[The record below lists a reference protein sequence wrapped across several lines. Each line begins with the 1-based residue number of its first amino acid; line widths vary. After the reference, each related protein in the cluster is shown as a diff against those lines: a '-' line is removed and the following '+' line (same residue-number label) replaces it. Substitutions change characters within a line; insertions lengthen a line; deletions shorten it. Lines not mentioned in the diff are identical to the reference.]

1 MKTASLTSREE
12 PQCYET
18 AHLDWQSM
26 SETRLLAGIDARLLS
41 RSSDADS
48 STYELRIP
56 PGWSC
61 KPDTDEATLEL
72 FVLQGD
78 LALEGTR
85 VGAGGYVFLPRGGG
99 EAELRSENG
108 GQLLAYWNESL
119 AGYEGATHRITSWR
133 KEPWVDLGGI
143 PSMHGV
149 MYKSLRLPDA
159 GDGVV
164 HGGPGG
170 ILRMSYLPPAFADPT
185 EHVHKIWEEIY
196 FLSGDLF
203 MAPRGLLTTGT
214 YLANPAH
221 HWHAP
226 MTTQFGSF
234 MLVQTTS
241 PVDQV
246 PREYPNADSLVDGYL
261 DTASWLEPPR
271 HQDWESAE
279 ARYRERD

>member
-12 PQCYET
+12 PQCYES
-18 AHLDWQSM
+18 ARLGWERL
-26 SETRLLAGIDARLLS
+26 SEIRLLS
-41 RSSDADS
+41 GVDTRALSRSNSGDS
-48 STYELRIP
+48 ATYNLRVP

-61 KPDTDEATLEL
+61 EPDTDEATLEL
-72 FVLQGD
+72 FVLKGD
-78 LALEGTR
+78 VSLDGVR
-85 VGAGGYVFLPRGGG
+85 VGAGGYVFVPRGCGD
-99 EAELRSENG
+99 AELRSESG
-108 GQLLAYWNESL
+108 AQMLAFWNEQL
-119 AGYEGATHRITSWR
+119 AGFEGASHRITSWR

-149 MYKSLRLPDA
+149 MYKSLRLPDR
-159 GDGVV
+159 GDGDV

-170 ILRMSYLPPAFADPT
+170 LLRMSFLPPAFADPT

-203 MAPRGLLTTGT
+203 MPPRGLLTTGT

-234 MLVQTTS
+234 MLVQTTA
-241 PVDQV
+241 PVDQI
-246 PREYPNADSLVDGYL
+246 PRPFDGGDAMVDGYR
-261 DTASWLEPPR
+261 DKASWMEPPR
-271 HQDWESAE
+271 YQDWDSAE
-279 ARYRERD
+279 ARYLGRD